1 MGKDKHTGPRPGRIE
16 TARLCEAHG
25 RMREIAEAYG
35 RVNAQVHGI
44 TNEVKENWVG
54 KGRNEFEFQYK
65 ILIRKVDDF
74 GEALLDIYDALVEA
88 QAQYETAD
96 DALRKELVKAIRS

>member
-1 MGKDKHTGPRPGRIE
+1 MGKDKNTGPRPGRIE

-54 KGRNEFEFQYK
+54 KGSA
-65 ILIRKVDDF
+65 
-74 GEALLDIYDALVEA
+74 G
-88 QAQYETAD
+88 
-96 DALRKELVKAIRS
+96 